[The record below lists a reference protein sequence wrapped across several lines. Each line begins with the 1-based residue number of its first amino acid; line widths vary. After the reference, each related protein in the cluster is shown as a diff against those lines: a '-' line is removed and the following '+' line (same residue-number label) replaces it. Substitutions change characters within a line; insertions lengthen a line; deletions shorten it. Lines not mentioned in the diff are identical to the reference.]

1 MIVHFGDALCNA
13 DQIPD
18 IGRTLSK
25 LQNFVTLIFGFKA
38 KLEYM
43 SIKELTDTIIED
55 IKYYEYLSENETA
68 DEVGVRQENIDELI
82 NKIVI
87 YESQNGNINIE
98 DEVNINRNINIEN
111 EININRNIHVEDGA
125 KYF

>member
-1 MIVHFGDALCNA
+1 M
-13 DQIPD
+13 
-18 IGRTLSK
+18 
-25 LQNFVTLIFGFKA
+25 
-38 KLEYM
+38 
-43 SIKELTDTIIED
+43 
-55 IKYYEYLSENETA
+55 
-68 DEVGVRQENIDELI
+68 GVRQENIDELI

-125 KYF
+125 NIFEEDMESENMQASNKTLSAFW